1 MSYQDAVMQIKELLE
16 RSLDPF
22 EIAHRLH
29 IDVSMVEQ
37 VIVLLNS

>member
-16 RSLDPF
+16 RNLDPF